1 MSELGFLM
9 TWPSKKQQYMYIF
22 TYINI
27 YICLAVQGG
36 QSDDVGSE
44 LAFKL
49 AGTLKAEIKQE
60 EQPPKG

>member
-1 MSELGFLM
+1 
-9 TWPSKKQQYMYIF
+9 MYIF